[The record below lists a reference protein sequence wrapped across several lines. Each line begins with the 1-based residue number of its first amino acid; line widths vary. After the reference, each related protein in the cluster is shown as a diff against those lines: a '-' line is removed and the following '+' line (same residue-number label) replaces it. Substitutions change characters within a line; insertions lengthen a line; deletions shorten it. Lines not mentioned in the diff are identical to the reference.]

1 VSHAE
6 PVHPSTERLALI
18 VRLSQHFN
26 SSLDLDEVLNRVM
39 DEVIAAVRAERGFVM
54 LGGTG
59 VDEARD
65 RPAFR
70 VARGIDQRT
79 IEDPSFQ
86 ISRGVLERAAAE
98 GRPVLTSD
106 AQHDDRF
113 SMRQSIMTLGL
124 RSILCAP
131 LVVRGEV
138 IGVIYVDNRLHAGIF
153 TPADLELLAAI
164 ASSAAIAIEN
174 ARLYQTA
181 VETGR
186 LERELQ
192 MARELQAGLIP
203 QETPQAPG
211 WEFVARWQPARQ
223 VAGDFYDFIPAPEGR
238 IGTVIADVADKG
250 MAAAIFMALTR
261 STVRASLAGAPSPA
275 EGIARANRLICADAA
290 GGMFVTLFYAQLDP
304 VTGELTYVNAG
315 HDPAILC
322 SDDKDRCAILE
333 RTGLILG
340 IDENAVY
347 TQRTV
352 QLAPGD
358 CVLLYTDGVTDAAL
372 DSAPDDFFG
381 RERLYDLV
389 AAHHHDPVAELVAAL
404 DQALRRYIGPAGPFD
419 DVTVVAVK
427 RLREMAL

>member
-1 VSHAE
+1 M
-6 PVHPSTERLALI
+6 RLA
-18 VRLSQHFN
+18 QAFN
-26 SSLDLDEVLNRVM
+26 SSLDLDQVLGRVM
-39 DEVIAAVRAERGFVM
+39 DEVIAAVHAERGFVM
-54 LGGTG
+54 LHEAGG
-59 VDEARD
+59 RL
-65 RPAFR
+65 AFR

-86 ISRGVLERAAAE
+86 ISRGVLAQVAAE

-113 SMRQSIMTLGL
+113 SMRQSIVTLGL
-124 RSILCAP
+124 RSILCVP
-131 LVVRGEV
+131 LVVRDQV
-138 IGVIYVDNRLHAGIF
+138 TGVIYVDNRLHAGIF
-153 TPADLELLAAI
+153 TPADLELLTAI

-174 ARLYQTA
+174 ARLYQAA

-203 QETPQAPG
+203 HETPQAPG

-223 VAGDFYDFIPAPEGR
+223 VAGDFYDFIPAAGDH
-238 IGTVIADVADKG
+238 IGIVVADVADKG

-290 GGMFVTLFYAQLDP
+290 GGMFVTLFYAELDP
-304 VTGELTYVNAG
+304 LTGQLTYVNAG

-322 SDDKDRCAILE
+322 ADAQDRCTILE
-333 RTGLILG
+333 RTGLVLG
-340 IDENAVY
+340 VDADAVY

-352 QLAPGD
+352 QLEPGD

-372 DSAPDDFFG
+372 DASPDERFG
-381 RERLYDLV
+381 HGATARTGGSPSPRARGGACRGFGPGATRL
-389 AAHHHDPVAELVAAL
+389 H
-404 DQALRRYIGPAGPFD
+404 QSGRSI
-419 DVTVVAVK
+419 
-427 RLREMAL
+427 